1 MTNWISRKRSFQCN
15 RNPSP
20 EPAGNENNVPAG
32 FFTVQTLKT
41 TVRRKSVET
50 IVSRSYDE
58 PGITAAFIPENQVVL
73 SKQKGWEIL
82 YWLSCTLLSG

>member
-1 MTNWISRKRSFQCN
+1 MISYGEKA
-15 RNPSP
+15 
-20 EPAGNENNVPAG
+20 PAGNENNVLAG

-58 PGITAAFIPENQVVL
+58 PGMTAAFERRAGDGGQWVERSV
-73 SKQKGWEIL
+73 
-82 YWLSCTLLSG
+82 

>member
-1 MTNWISRKRSFQCN
+1 MKTTSRQ
-15 RNPSP
+15 
-20 EPAGNENNVPAG
+20 A

-58 PGITAAFIPENQVVL
+58 PRMTAAFERRAGDGGQWVERSV
-73 SKQKGWEIL
+73 
-82 YWLSCTLLSG
+82 

>member
-1 MTNWISRKRSFQCN
+1 MGKGLLPGMKTTSRQ
-15 RNPSP
+15 
-20 EPAGNENNVPAG
+20 A

-50 IVSRSYDE
+50 IVYDE
-58 PGITAAFIPENQVVL
+58 PGMTAAFLPENRIIL

-82 YWLSCTLLSG
+82 

>member
-1 MTNWISRKRSFQCN
+1 MKTTSRQ
-15 RNPSP
+15 
-20 EPAGNENNVPAG
+20 A

-58 PGITAAFIPENQVVL
+58 PGMTAAFERRAGDGGQWVERSV
-73 SKQKGWEIL
+73 
-82 YWLSCTLLSG
+82 

>member
-1 MTNWISRKRSFQCN
+1 MGKRLLPGMKTTSRQ
-15 RNPSP
+15 
-20 EPAGNENNVPAG
+20 A

-58 PGITAAFIPENQVVL
+58 PGMTAAFERRAGDGGQWVERSV
-73 SKQKGWEIL
+73 
-82 YWLSCTLLSG
+82 

>member
-1 MTNWISRKRSFQCN
+1 MGKRLLPGMKTTSRQ
-15 RNPSP
+15 
-20 EPAGNENNVPAG
+20 A

-58 PGITAAFIPENQVVL
+58 QGMTAAFLPENRIIL

-82 YWLSCTLLSG
+82 

>member
-1 MTNWISRKRSFQCN
+1 MGKGLLPGMKTTSRQ
-15 RNPSP
+15 
-20 EPAGNENNVPAG
+20 A

-58 PGITAAFIPENQVVL
+58 PGMTAAFLPENRIIL

-82 YWLSCTLLSG
+82 